1 MERRYAQL
9 SEAKVRDIRGFNKKM
24 PQLQAEWD
32 AESKALEAEAASLAA
47 DAFHDGEDAVNGSRL
62 SGVQFDADGHAVSIV
77 GGVEL
82 PARPEPLPFIVVVI
96 DEFADLMM
104 VASKEVEA
112 NVARLA
118 AKARAA
124 GVHLIV
130 ATQRPSVDVITG
142 TIKNNF
148 PSRIAFQ
155 VTSDIDSRTILDQ
168 KGAKQLLGMGDMLYM
183 DRGKEPR
190 RVHGCFVS
198 EAEIEKV
205 VDFVRKQAKPAY
217 NMEITKAEVETA
229 DGDEEERLYDPLY
242 DKAVELVAEAQK
254 VSTSMLQRRL
264 NVGYNRAAKLVERME
279 EEGAIGPA
287 NGSKPRDVYVTAA

>member
-1 MERRYAQL
+1 
-9 SEAKVRDIRGFNKKM
+9 VR
-24 PQLQAEWD
+24 E
-32 AESKALEAEAASLAA
+32 
-47 DAFHDGEDAVNGSRL
+47 DGEEALPGSQL
-62 SGVQFDADGHAVSIV
+62 SGVAFDQNGNVTQVTAGE
-77 GGVEL
+77 EL
-82 PARPEPLPFIVVVI
+82 PEKPEKMPYLVIII

-112 NVARLA
+112 NVARIA

-168 KGAKQLLGMGDMLYM
+168 NGAKQLLGMGDMLYM
-183 DRGKEPR
+183 DRGKEPA

-198 EAEIEKV
+198 EREIEKV
-205 VDFVRKQAKPAY
+205 VDFIKKQAKPAY
-217 NMEITKAEVETA
+217 NLEITKQQSAE
-229 DGDEEERLYDPLY
+229 DDEDDFEMPKDPLY
-242 DKAVELVAEAQK
+242 DKAVRVVGETQK
-254 VSTSMLQRRL
+254 CSTSMLQRRL
-264 NVGYNRAAKLVERME
+264 GIGYGRAAKIVDMME
-279 EEGAIGPA
+279 AQGVVGPA
-287 NGSKPRDVYVTAA
+287 QGAMGKREIYISAA